1 MLTRAGVTPNLS
13 IAHLT
18 LTTGV
23 KVFDKHCHEAS
34 LITTAGTTNIH
45 AGCHVRPLQHLDE
58 HGQLTNTGTDALD
71 YCYDIVKKIS
81 RDLATE
87 TLGAIKSEQKRHP
100 THSFFVSAIRTDKT
114 FYGVLIFKSEG
125 EHKPYQLVRDIV
137 NTGRHRVMG
146 AVYDWAKHTLA
157 EYEHLSSWVWFLK
170 REAME
175 LRPEYPIAIVAFDEN
190 GDNAIF
196 GLDLNTEKEM
206 LDLHKELKQN
216 GRLPYFVVCIP
227 KGDCVASCR
236 EHQIPLI
243 SGDYGVTISVF
254 RARK

>member
-58 HGQLTNTGTDALD
+58 HGQLVSTGADALD
-71 YCYDIVKKIS
+71 YCYDIVRKIS
-81 RDLATE
+81 RELSME
-87 TLGAIKSEQKRHP
+87 TLGALKSEQKQHP
-100 THSFFVSAIRTDKT
+100 KDSFFVSVIRTDKT
-114 FYGVLIFKSEG
+114 LYGALIFKSDG
-125 EHKPYQLVRDIV
+125 LHKPYQLVCYIV
-137 NTGRHRVMG
+137 NTGRNRVMG
-146 AVYDWAKHTLA
+146 AVYDWAKYTLA

-170 REAME
+170 KEVME
-175 LRPEYPIAIVAFDEN
+175 LRPEYPIAIVAFDDN

-196 GLDLNTEKEM
+196 GLDLNTEKEV

-216 GRLPYFVVCIP
+216 GRLPYFAVCIP
-227 KGDCVASCR
+227 KGDCEASCR
-236 EHQIPLI
+236 DHQVPLL
-243 SGDYGVTISVF
+243 SGDYGVAISAF
-254 RARK
+254 RVKK